1 MFLESVGGRKFFFA
15 CFGAVLLFGAYAI
28 GKLDGVAFTGG
39 IVALAG
45 VFVEGNI
52 RDKKITSGGKKK

>member
-1 MFLESVGGRKFFFA
+1 MELSGNRKLILSTL
-15 CFGAVLLFGAYAI
+15 CVLALVAGCII
-28 GKLDGVAFTGG
+28 GKVDGVVFVSG

-52 RDKKITSGGKKK
+52 RSKKILNGGKKK